1 MYLMDLHR
9 IFHPKA
15 EYTFS
20 YAQRT
25 LSMIDHMSNNKVSIN
40 SRKLKPYQASYLT
53 TVLWNKKSI
62 IRKKLEKTQKM

>member
-53 TVLWNKKSI
+53 TVL
-62 IRKKLEKTQKM
+62 